1 MNSTLLIV
9 FALTLLNGFFAM
21 SEMAVVTSR
30 KARLKQMAET
40 SASAR
45 RALALAE
52 NPERFLSTVQV
63 GITLISVL
71 NGVIGGEAIGQAIG
85 VWLDE
90 VIPAMSPELAMQ
102 VGTGIAVTLITFAS
116 IIIGELVP
124 KRFAIA
130 HPERLAAIVA
140 LPMSIIATIGTP
152 VVWLLSRCTRSVL
165 RLLGLRDNDTAA
177 VTEEEIRMMVSEA
190 HDAGVFDA
198 GERNMVN
205 RVLGLGDRTAESLMT
220 PRTRIAWLDVE
231 AGLEENL
238 ATMAETPYSR
248 YPVQRG
254 GDAEVVGILEVKAL
268 AGRLGRPDPDLFREL
283 RPALFVSESTGAL
296 KLLEIFR
303 EEQQPLALV
312 VDEYGDIQ
320 GMVTAND
327 VLHAVIGRTQAHEGH
342 DADPL
347 VVTREDGSMLVDGG
361 LPTEDLRELLGLGAL
376 PDEEDHDYN
385 TLAGM
390 VIARYG
396 RIPHVGEH
404 FEFSGWRFEVIDLDG
419 PRVDKLL
426 VSRVAAADPAAA
438 DAAS

>member
-1 MNSTLLIV
+1 
-9 FALTLLNGFFAM
+9 M

-30 KARLKQMAET
+30 KARLKQLAESST
-40 SASAR
+40 GAR
-45 RALALAE
+45 RALALSE

-63 GITLISVL
+63 GITLIPYL
-71 NGVIGGEAIGQAIG
+71 NGIVGGEAFGLVLGA
-85 VWLDE
+85 WLDE
-90 VIPAMSPELAMQ
+90 AVPALAPATAMTIGNII
-102 VGTGIAVTLITFAS
+102 VAVVVTFVT
-116 IIIGELVP
+116 IVFGELVP

-130 HPERLAAIVA
+130 HPERIASLVA
-140 LPMSIIATIGTP
+140 LPMSIVALVGTP
-152 VVWLLSRCTRSVL
+152 AVWLLSLCTRTTL

-327 VLHAVIGRTQAHEGH
+327 VLHAVIGRTQTHEGH

-426 VSRVAAADPAAA
+426 VARVAAADPAAA

>member
-9 FALTLLNGFFAM
+9 LALTLLNAFFAM

-63 GITLISVL
+63 GITLIGVL
-71 NGVIGGEAIGQAIG
+71 NGVIGGEAIGEAIG

-116 IIIGELVP
+116 IVIGELVP

-140 LPMSIIATIGTP
+140 LPMSIVATIGTP
-152 VVWLLSRCTRSVL
+152 VVWLLSLCTRTTL

-190 HDAGVFDA
+190 HEAGVFDA

-231 AGLEENL
+231 AGLEDNL

-396 RIPHVGEH
+396 RIPHVGEY
-404 FEFSGWRFEVIDLDG
+404 FEFSGWRIEVIDLDG

-426 VSRVAAADPAAA
+426 VSRVVAADPAAI
-438 DAAS
+438 DATP